1 MDSYDPLGIVSP
13 VVLSAKKILQDLCKG
28 NVGWDDILP
37 ELVVQNGPAGCK
49 NHLESFELARC
60 LKPPNF
66 GDVTIAQLHN
76 FSEAS
81 KDGYG
86 TVTYLLLHNA
96 HSQTHCAFIMGK
108 SRVAPTKY
116 ITIPLMELI
125 AATMASRM
133 DVLWKKE
140 LHLELQDSVFWTD
153 SASVLKYI
161 KNETSRF
168 RIL

>member
-1 MDSYDPLGIVSP
+1 MSS

-37 ELVVQNGPAGCK
+37 ELVVQK
-49 NHLESFELARC
+49 WTSWLQELHHLESFELARC

-66 GDVTIAQLHN
+66 GDATIAQLHH
-76 FSEAS
+76 FSDAS

-86 TVTYLLLHNA
+86 TVTYLLLHNV
-96 HSQTHCAFIMGK
+96 HSQAHCAFIGK
-108 SRVAPTKY
+108 SRGAPTKC
-116 ITIPLMELI
+116 ITIPRMELI
-125 AATMASRM
+125 TTTMASRM

-140 LHLELQDSVFWTD
+140 LHLELQDSVFWTV

-161 KNETSRF
+161 KN
-168 RIL
+168 